1 MVQLVVIRRTHC
13 GQSSDQSA
21 NLIEQW
27 SLESSHVNKL
37 MQWPNLMLINAKTI
51 INHLHEQE

>member
-37 MQWPNLMLINAKTI
+37 MQWPNRMLINAKTI
-51 INHLHEQE
+51 NHQSLT